1 MKAGRDIR
9 EFAQEIYRQQQAKKD
24 FVASTQSASVEASDE
39 GKVTMTLS
47 NKDADAVTAEVAVS
61 PVAHS
66 QIREHTNIPAVY
78 YDRMRK
84 DAPDLYARNVNHWFA
99 HKPMNRM
106 FRTLDGKLRAF
117 LSDRFYTGLENAD
130 LAEAALPAISNLGV
144 EIISCDITDQRLYIK
159 AVDKRINLDIPYGH
173 KLGDGSHKFF
183 DTCSPA
189 IIISNSEVGL
199 GRLKCET
206 AIWTSMCT
214 NLAISKERSLSR
226 HHVGGRHET
235 LGDGVYELL
244 SNETRKK
251 TDEATFMAIGDVI
264 RGAFDQ
270 AKFAAQIE
278 KMKVMTEQPIADPIK
293 VVELSARRFSLNDGE
308 KKSVLAHLIQGGD
321 LSRYGLFNAITR
333 TAEDVESY
341 DRAYDLERLGG
352 EIIDISPA
360 DWREITE
367 AELG

>member
-1 MKAGRDIR
+1 MKRGRDIR

-24 FVASTQSASVEASDE
+24 FVASTQSASVVVGDE
-39 GKVTMTLS
+39 GKVTL
-47 NKDADAVTAEVAVS
+47 KLEDAEAVTAEVAVS
-61 PVAHS
+61 PVAHT
-66 QIREHTNIPAVY
+66 QIREHTNIPAIY
-78 YDRMRK
+78 YDRIRK
-84 DAPDLYARNVNHWFA
+84 DAPDLYAQNVNHWFA
-99 HKPMNRM
+99 HKPINRM

-130 LAEAALPAISNLGV
+130 LAEAALPAISDLNV

-199 GRLKCET
+199 GRLKVET
-206 AIWTSMCT
+206 AIWTNLCT
-214 NLAISKERSLSR
+214 NLAISKGRSLSR
-226 HHVGGRHET
+226 HHVGGKHEM
-235 LGDGVYELL
+235 LGEGVYELL

-251 TDEATFMAIGDVI
+251 TDEATFMAVGDVI

-270 AKFAAQIE
+270 AKFAALID
-278 KMKVMTEQPIADPIK
+278 KVKIMADQPIADPIK

-308 KKSVLAHLIQGGD
+308 KKSVLAHLINGGD

-352 EIIDISPA
+352 EIIELPPSE
-360 DWREITE
+360 WKEITE
-367 AELG
+367 AEAMG